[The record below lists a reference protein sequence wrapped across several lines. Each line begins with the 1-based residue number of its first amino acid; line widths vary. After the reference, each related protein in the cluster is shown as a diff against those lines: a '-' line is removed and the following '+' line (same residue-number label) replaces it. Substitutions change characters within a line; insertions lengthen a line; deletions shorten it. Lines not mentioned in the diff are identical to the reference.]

1 MIIEMSLD
9 QHDRFVAL
17 CVPASREYEIL
28 KNGLIIRRPKEGHF
42 ERIIEIPC
50 EMQDAQLLLVLAQKI
65 CRVAVP
71 AIEKAISKTTRI
83 DH

>member
-9 QHDRFVAL
+9 QHDRFLAL

-42 ERIIEIPC
+42 ERIIKRNTRCLWALAHVASVVNCSPADAPLPC
-50 EMQDAQLLLVLAQKI
+50 VI
-65 CRVAVP
+65 GW
-71 AIEKAISKTTRI
+71 
-83 DH
+83 

>member
-28 KNGLIIRRPKEGHF
+28 KNGLIVRHSKDGRY
-42 ERIIEIPC
+42 ERVVEILS
-50 EMQDAQLLLVLAQKI
+50 EMQDARLLLVLAQKI
-65 CRVAVP
+65 CPAAVP
-71 AIEKAISKTTRI
+71 VIVKAISTARYL
-83 DH
+83 